1 MNKKILIVD
10 DEMYILNILD
20 FSLESEGFEV
30 VTASNGEEA
39 LTKALDVQP
48 DLIVLD
54 VMMPKIDGFE
64 VCRALKNKAETK
76 KIPVILL
83 TAKDRDKDREK
94 GDEVGADLYMT
105 KPFSPSRLI
114 EQIQDLIGSR
124 QAD

>member
-20 FSLESEGFEV
+20 FSLESEGFQV

-39 LTKALDVQP
+39 LTKALEVQP

-83 TAKDRDKDREK
+83 TAKDREKDREK
-94 GDEVGADLYMT
+94 GEEVGADVYMT

-114 EQIQDLIGSR
+114 GQILELMGTPH
-124 QAD
+124 AD